1 MKRGSAREK
10 GMDKRR
16 ARHVRGRRVAGN
28 RLWLTIRCIDTAGGS
43 SQESGASAGHNWGA
57 NEPFYGTMAGPW
69 WYHTATSVPR
79 VRNLPFSLLRMLM
92 QLSRRADIPVRCK
105 DRTLPGFE
113 TPLPLSREGRLTNR
127 TGFQPSLRD
136 LRPLNSRT
144 QR

>member
-1 MKRGSAREK
+1 VLILLYGQTKGLGRPEGS
-10 GMDKRR
+10 
-16 ARHVRGRRVAGN
+16 
-28 RLWLTIRCIDTAGGS
+28 ISGS
-43 SQESGASAGHNWGA
+43 G
-57 NEPFYGTMAGPW
+57 EPFYGTMAGPW

-92 QLSRRADIPVRCK
+92 QLSRRAEIPVHCK